1 MEAQEELLLAE
12 PTAVLPPPHE
22 QAVAD
27 VTQGAM
33 GLSKTQRKNRQ
44 ARLRRRLRLKQT
56 AASVAPDLDAAELPG
71 HVSGQWPL
79 LLLLLPRW
87 RQLPHRQVAVA
98 PPAAAPAPAVAVHAG
113 PRRPRT
119 SLMVQGRQL
128 PTSQAVRTLNR
139 AWHVPPSLFNTAW
152 EKMRKGE
159 AIAGRSDETAK
170 VLSPW
175 RLMALLGGLGVGDDA
190 F

>member
-71 HVSGQWPL
+71 HVQVVAAG
-79 LLLLLPRW
+79 LLPVAIASVV
-87 RQLPHRQVAVA
+87 LAPVVAVA

-128 PTSQAVRTLNR
+128 PTSQAVRRPNR
-139 AWHVPPSLFNTAW
+139 ARHVPPSLFDTAW
-152 EKMRKGE
+152 EEMRKARQSLDVAME
-159 AIAGRSDETAK
+159 
-170 VLSPW
+170 
-175 RLMALLGGLGVGDDA
+175 LLKFYRYSG
-190 F
+190 